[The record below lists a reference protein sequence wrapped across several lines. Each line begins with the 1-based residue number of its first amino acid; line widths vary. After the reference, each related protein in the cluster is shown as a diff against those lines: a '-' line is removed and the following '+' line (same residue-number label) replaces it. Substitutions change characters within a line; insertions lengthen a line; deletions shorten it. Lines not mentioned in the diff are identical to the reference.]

1 MTHAASGTIDPP
13 DRATGPVWKYPSMAD
28 DEPTAPP
35 RATDV
40 ADLLIRAAAENPDKL
55 ALVEAGGRSITWAEL
70 EDEVGRLATGLGAAG
85 VVAGHRVM
93 IVMGNRLEFV
103 ASYLGI
109 LRAQAVAVP
118 VNPTATAGELARMI
132 ADSGSRLVMADSD
145 AVTEVR
151 GALAALDEAMAGDHP
166 AGSIEADLFS
176 RLVRPRVVVV
186 GATLQPDERSY
197 DHLRA
202 ERAHAVPPLQD
213 PEKLAALLYTSGTS
227 GRPRAAMLTHRALLA
242 NIDQVASVDPPMIHG
257 DDVVLAVLPMFH
269 VYGLNA
275 VLGVAIHHRAKIV
288 LAARFDPQGTLDL
301 IEDEACS
308 VIPVAPP
315 VFAYWR
321 DIDGLRERLGPVR
334 LMLSGSAPLSPELI
348 EEFTGLTGIPIHQG
362 YGLTEASPVV
372 TSTLVSETLQNGS
385 VGAALPGVEIRLVDE
400 FGEEPE
406 GEDPGEISIRGAN
419 LFSGYWPDGSDGP
432 DSEGW
437 WSTGDVGFL
446 DPSGDLFLVDRLKEL
461 VIVSGFNVY
470 PVEVEEVIREV
481 DGVTEAAVIGV
492 DDEHQGEAVVAYVV
506 APGREAAAVESAVRD
521 HCETRLARFKQPSR
535 VEVVGELPVGVTGKV
550 QKGRLRGMERRRAL
564 GLLE

>member
-1 MTHAASGTIDPP
+1 MAGP
-13 DRATGPVWKYPSMAD
+13 DD
-28 DEPTAPP
+28 DLVPLP

-40 ADLLIRAAAENPDKL
+40 ADLLTRAASENPDKL
-55 ALVEAGGRSITWAEL
+55 AIVEAGGRAVTWAEL
-70 EDEVGRLATGLGAAG
+70 DDEVGRLASGLGAAG
-85 VVAGHRVM
+85 IVAGHRVM
-93 IVMGNRLEFV
+93 IVLGNRLEFV

-118 VNPTATAGELARMI
+118 VNPSATSGELARMI
-132 ADSGSRLVMADSD
+132 ADSGARIVIADAD
-145 AVTEVR
+145 AVSEVR
-151 GALAALDEAMAGDHP
+151 GAIAALDEAMAQDHP

-176 RLVRPRVVVV
+176 RLAKPRVVVV
-186 GATLQPDERSY
+186 GATLQPGERSY

-242 NIDQVASVDPPMIHG
+242 NIDQVAAVDPPMIHG
-257 DDVVLAVLPMFH
+257 DDVVLAVLPLFH

-275 VLGVAIHHRAKIV
+275 VLGVALHHRAKVV
-288 LAARFDPQGTLDL
+288 LATRFDPQGTLDL

-321 DIDGLRERLGPVR
+321 DIDQLKDRLGPVR

-348 EEFTGLTGIPIHQG
+348 EEFSGLTGIPIHQG

-372 TSTLVSETLQNGS
+372 TSTLVSQTLQNGS

-400 FGEEPE
+400 FGTEPE

-419 LFSGYWPDGSDGP
+419 LFSGYWPDGEGGP
-432 DSEGW
+432 DPEGW

-470 PVEVEEVIREV
+470 PVEVEDVIREV
-481 DGVTEAAVIGV
+481 DGVVEAAVIGV
-492 DDEHQGEAVVAYVV
+492 GDDHQGEAVVAYVVV
-506 APGREAAAVESAVRD
+506 APGREAAAVESAVRA

-535 VEVVGELPVGVTGKV
+535 IEIVGELPVGVTGKV

>member
-1 MTHAASGTIDPP
+1 MVAP
-13 DRATGPVWKYPSMAD
+13 D
-28 DEPTAPP
+28 DEP
-35 RATDV
+35 RARPADV

-55 ALVEAGGRSITWAEL
+55 AVVEAGGRSTTWSEL
-70 EDEVGRLATGLGAAG
+70 EDEVGRLASGLGSAG
-85 VVAGHRVM
+85 IVAGHRVM

-103 ASYLGI
+103 ATYLGV

-118 VNPTATAGELARMI
+118 VNPTATAGELARMV
-132 ADSGSRLVMADSD
+132 ADSGSRIVVTDAD
-145 AVTEVR
+145 AVSEVR
-151 GALAALDEAMAGDHP
+151 GAVAALDEAMAGDHP
-166 AGSIEADLFS
+166 AGSIEADLFA

-202 ERAHAVPPLQD
+202 DRAHAIPPLQD

-242 NIDQVASVDPPMIHG
+242 NIEQVASVEPPMIHG
-257 DDVVLAVLPMFH
+257 DDVVLAVLPLFH

-275 VLGVAIHHRAKIV
+275 VLGVALHHRAKLV

-321 DIDGLRERLGPVR
+321 GIDQLRERLGPVR
-334 LMLSGSAPLSPELI
+334 LMLSGSAPLAPELMD
-348 EEFTGLTGIPIHQG
+348 EFTELTGIPIHQG

-372 TSTLVSETLQNGS
+372 TSTLVSDQLQTGS

-400 FGEEPE
+400 LGRQPE
-406 GEDPGEISIRGAN
+406 GEDAGQISIRGAN

-432 DSEGW
+432 DPEGW

-470 PVEVEEVIREV
+470 PVEVEDVIREV
-481 DGVTEAAVIGV
+481 EGVTEAAVIGV
-492 DDEHQGEAVVAYVV
+492 ADELQGEAVVAYVV
-506 APGREAAAVESAVRD
+506 APGRDADEVATAVRD

>member
-1 MTHAASGTIDPP
+1 
-13 DRATGPVWKYPSMAD
+13 
-28 DEPTAPP
+28 
-35 RATDV
+35 
-40 ADLLIRAAAENPDKL
+40 
-55 ALVEAGGRSITWAEL
+55 
-70 EDEVGRLATGLGAAG
+70 
-85 VVAGHRVM
+85 
-93 IVMGNRLEFV
+93 
-103 ASYLGI
+103 
-109 LRAQAVAVP
+109 
-118 VNPTATAGELARMI
+118 MI
-132 ADSGSRLVMADSD
+132 ADSGSRVVVTDADS
-145 AVTEVR
+145 VTQVR
-151 GALAALDEAMAGDHP
+151 GAVAALDEAMAGDHP
-166 AGSIEADLFS
+166 DGSIEADLFS
-176 RLVRPRVVVV
+176 RLVRPRLVVV
-186 GATLQPDERSY
+186 GATLQPGERSY

-202 ERAHAVPPLQD
+202 ERAHAIPPLQD

-242 NIDQVASVDPPMIHG
+242 NIEQVASVDPPMIHG
-257 DDVVLAVLPMFH
+257 DDVVLAVLPLFH

-275 VLGVAIHHRAKIV
+275 VLGVALYHRAKLV

-321 DIDGLRERLGPVR
+321 GLDQLRERLGPVR
-334 LMLSGSAPLSPELI
+334 LMLSGSAPLAPELI
-348 EEFTGLTGIPIHQG
+348 EEFAELTDIPIHQG

-372 TSTLVSETLQNGS
+372 TSTLVSEKLQNGS

-400 FGEEPE
+400 FGSAPE

-419 LFSGYWPDGSDGP
+419 LFSGYWPDGADGP
-432 DSEGW
+432 DAEGW

-492 DDEHQGEAVVAYVV
+492 EDETQGEAVVAYVV
-506 APGREAAAVESAVRD
+506 APGRDAAEVGSAVRA

-550 QKGRLRGMERRRAL
+550 QKGRLRGIERRRAL